1 MSIYMILSILFFILS
16 LAGLW
21 KIFDKAGRKG
31 WEAIIPLYNFYVW
44 LKIIKKPLW
53 WYLFII
59 IPFINVFTLLLMVV
73 ETLKCFRKDGLGE
86 QALGVLFPFFFLPY
100 LGFSPKETYTDPDKL
115 PVVKKSGFREWAD
128 AMIFAVIAATLIRTF
143 FIEAY
148 TIPTSSMEK
157 SLLVGDYLFVS
168 KMTFGPRVP
177 LTPIAFPFAH
187 HTMPLTESVKSYV
200 EWVKLPYYRFPGFRS
215 ITNNDVVVFNYP
227 DGDTLSVKLQSN
239 VSYHSLVREYG
250 RETVLDNPERFG
262 EITARP
268 VDKRENF
275 IKRCVGIPGDTVQ
288 FIDGEVFINGKSLP
302 IVGQIQYNY
311 HVITDGSRLHPRI
324 LDRLDI
330 TEARMVSNSEYV
342 IPMTDEVAKILE
354 GEAVI
359 QQVRKIV
366 KPANFHEKHIFPYHV
381 NYPWNEDN
389 FGPLY
394 IPKKG
399 TQIALN
405 ANNIMLWERIIE
417 AYEGNELDVV
427 DGKIFINGEETDTYT
442 FQLDYYWL
450 VGDNRHNS
458 ADSRYWGFVPENHVV
473 GRAMF
478 VWLSLD
484 KNKSFINKIRF
495 DKTFRIIK

>member
-1 MSIYMILSILFFILS
+1 MILSILFFILS